1 MHLLCLLTQAIIPG
15 SPDGSIMARA
25 DELILRT
32 RVIQFDGRVAG
43 IFGSS
48 AGDVIRCHVALLKEP
63 QVHAPDRKGRRL
75 VTTGTTSFGVD
86 PDGLQRLEP
95 LLSKIAGAVRTARNG
110 TD

>member
-1 MHLLCLLTQAIIPG
+1 
-15 SPDGSIMARA
+15 MARV

-32 RVIQFDGRVAG
+32 RVIQFDGRVVE

-48 AGDVIRCHVALLKEP
+48 TGDVIRCHVALRKEP
-63 QVHAPDRKGRRL
+63 QIHAPDRKGRRL
-75 VTTGTTSFGVD
+75 VTIGSTGFGVD
-86 PDGLQRLEP
+86 PDKLQRLEP